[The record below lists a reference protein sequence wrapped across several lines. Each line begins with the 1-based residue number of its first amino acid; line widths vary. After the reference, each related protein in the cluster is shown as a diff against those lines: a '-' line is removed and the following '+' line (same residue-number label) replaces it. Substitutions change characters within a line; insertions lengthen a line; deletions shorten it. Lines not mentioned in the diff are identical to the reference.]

1 MIWRIA
7 AVVCF
12 LIVVPAGAQQPAS
25 RRASSSATPAG
36 HPAAHPAARPA
47 SPKTPP
53 PASRSSQLQ
62 TDDDDDADVRTAS
75 LYVHA
80 SPRGNVTI
88 SASLSSFGE
97 HGAAVLDAIPAALGC
112 DWIAGAR
119 DESSLHGICRGW
131 LITGQGAN
139 KTTKNDPADA
149 TLRLAP
155 VVASLRAHGADLVW
169 INLSAPRRASTPPPD
184 GWKAAPSR
192 RGTPSYFTFESGEGA
207 ELPAGFP
214 VLVDGPLDYS
224 RLFVPVAIV
233 LLLPGLLAYAIRTR
247 ALNASTSAG
256 QKVNWIVWMNWI
268 SLGSWLYW
276 ISAIDL
282 GDLGEMLSLLGYS
295 NVFIPL
301 ALGVAIYA
309 LPPLLAVTT
318 CMGAMAPL
326 LSSSKASFQLLLK
339 RRLAGE
345 ATILVPLGIFL
356 VGAELTST
364 AMGFGTATLS
374 LVIAYTVYRGLAWFT
389 WTLSYSETKPL
400 ESGELF
406 DRAAALAKKAG
417 VALSG
422 LRLLR
427 TRVPE
432 EANAFASSGN
442 KITLTESLI
451 KGLTPREVDSVIAHE
466 LGHHKAGHTRINYGS
481 LLFIGYVLVAG
492 PLFGWLILHY
502 HLPQWF
508 VTLPITPLLFTVLQG
523 MLSQRREF
531 SADARAVEITGDA
544 EGAIAALA
552 RLAQLSR
559 IPVQTQGIMGS
570 ILSHPSME
578 KRVLALARR
587 NNIPDH
593 RALEILKDPDAA
605 YTGRFA
611 RLADVVFS
619 SLNVKPPLEASSPSS
634 ERPFEPVFTLR
645 TKMALHE
652 KLRWLRLLAPLVGAC
667 ILAAPFA
674 YLPFYPDAVAARWL
688 LVLAAVPIFAFQ
700 MCCEYAVLHRFAA
713 RIRKR
718 IARNIH
724 PQPGAMFAGIH
735 PGEGARFTDGLSEW
749 DFGFITL
756 ENDWMCYR
764 GDKTQFAI
772 PRQDVKRIETIKG
785 RRTWFRAH
793 RVEVGYSGGCFTL
806 SANFAHSTVAEAQ
819 RTARKL
825 RKWAAAGGG
834 FTAGVAPAPPPML
847 PRLPGQQTSRW
858 KAIWMTLKII
868 VQLWIA
874 ATLIFSLTIRH
885 GQFGAV
891 AALGILMFSA
901 PLAVVVRMMPSILW
915 PVRRDRD
922 QEQALAGQ
930 TAGESRNIPDPVPSD
945 APAGVGFKS

>member
-1 MIWRIA
+1 MIWRSA
-7 AVVCF
+7 AVVCVF
-12 LIVVPAGAQQPAS
+12 LAAPLGAQQPAS
-25 RRASSSATPAG
+25 RST
-36 HPAAHPAARPA
+36 
-47 SPKTPP
+47 
-53 PASRSSQLQ
+53 SRSVSPSPSRSLSPPQ
-62 TDDDDDADVRTAS
+62 TAADDDDADVRTAS
-75 LYVHA
+75 LNVHVT
-80 SPRGNVTI
+80 PRGNVTI
-88 SASLSSFGE
+88 SANLSSFEARGT
-97 HGAAVLDAIPAALGC
+97 AALDAIPAALGC
-112 DWIAGAR
+112 DWIGSGR

-131 LITGQGAN
+131 LVN
-139 KTTKNDPADA
+139 SKTTTKEPANA

-169 INLSAPRRASTPPPD
+169 ITLDAPRSASATAPD
-184 GWKAAPSR
+184 GWKAAPTR
-192 RGTPSYFTFESGEGA
+192 RGRPSYFTFESGQAG
-207 ELPAGFP
+207 ELPTAVP

-224 RLFVPVAIV
+224 RVFIPVGVV
-233 LLLPGLLAYAIRTR
+233 LLVPGLLAFAIRTR
-247 ALNASTSAG
+247 ALNALNTSAG
-256 QKVNWIVWMNWI
+256 RKVNWIVWMNWI
-268 SLGSWLYW
+268 NLCSWLYW
-276 ISAIDL
+276 ISSLDL
-282 GDLGEMLSLLGYS
+282 NDLGEMLSLLGFS

-309 LPPLLAVTT
+309 LPPLFAVTT
-318 CMGAMAPL
+318 CMAAMAPL
-326 LSSSKASFQLLLK
+326 LSSSKISFQLLLK
-339 RRLAGE
+339 RRLLGE

-356 VGAELTST
+356 IGAELSST
-364 AMGFGTATLS
+364 NTGFGTATLS
-374 LVIAYTVYRGLAWFT
+374 LVIAYTVYRALAWFT

-406 DRAAALAKKAG
+406 DRAAALAKRAG

-451 KGLTPREVDSVIAHE
+451 KGLTPREVDAVIAHE
-466 LGHHKAGHTRINYGS
+466 LGHHKSGHTRVNYGT
-481 LLFIGYVLVAG
+481 LLFVGYLLVAG
-492 PLFGWLILHY
+492 PLFGWLISRY
-502 HLPQWF
+502 HLPHWF

-531 SADARAVEITGDA
+531 AADARAAEITGDP

-559 IPVQTQGIMGS
+559 IPVQNQGIMGS

-587 NNIPDH
+587 NNIPDQ
-593 RALEILKDPDAA
+593 RALEILKDPDVA
-605 YTGRFA
+605 YAGKFK

-619 SLNVKPPLEASSPSS
+619 SLNVKPELDASSPAT
-634 ERPFEPVFTLR
+634 ERPFEPVFTMR
-645 TKMALHE
+645 AKMALHE
-652 KLRWLRLLAPLVGAC
+652 QLRWLRLLSPLAGAC
-667 ILAAPFA
+667 ILALPFA
-674 YLPFYPDAVAARWL
+674 YLPFYPDHIAARWL

-700 MCCEYAVLHRFAA
+700 ICSEYAVLRRFAV
-713 RIRKR
+713 RIRRR
-718 IARNIH
+718 IARNLH

-735 PGEGARFTDGLSEW
+735 PGAGARFTDGLSEW

-756 ENDWMCYR
+756 ENDWLCYS

-772 PRQDVKRIETIKG
+772 SRQDVKRVEAIKG
-785 RRTWFRAH
+785 RKTMFRAH
-793 RVEVGYSGGCFTL
+793 RVEIGYTGGCFTL
-806 SANFAHSTVAEAQ
+806 STNFAHATMADAQ

-825 RKWAAAGGG
+825 RKWAAEGGG

-847 PRLPGQQTSRW
+847 PRLSGQQTSRW
-858 KAIWMTLKII
+858 SAIWMTLKMV

-874 ATLIFSLTIRH
+874 ATLIFSLAARH

-901 PLAVVVRMMPSILW
+901 PLAVVARMLPSVLW
-915 PVRRDRD
+915 PVRRPR
-922 QEQALAGQ
+922 QEEQTILA
-930 TAGESRNIPDPVPSD
+930 PPLPSD
-945 APAGVGFKS
+945 APAGVRFRP